1 MNVFMSDRK
10 KDKSILKKKYQGSL
24 TVEAAYLMPVIGMIL
39 AVSILALFYF
49 HDKNIIS
56 SCAYETAVVG
66 STKAREK
73 DGVSP
78 DILIRAFQER
88 IHGKCILF
96 PDAAVEVQVK
106 ENMILVHAYSRRK
119 GMTVSTEH
127 GMKVTDPEKYIRD
140 LRRIGK

>member
-1 MNVFMSDRK
+1 MSDRK

-119 GMTVSTEH
+119 GMTVSAEH
-127 GMKVTDPEKYIRD
+127 RMKVTDPEKYIRD

>member
-1 MNVFMSDRK
+1 MSDRK

-66 STKAREK
+66 SIKAREK

-106 ENMILVHAYSRRK
+106 ENLILVHAYSRRK
-119 GMTVSTEH
+119 GMTVSAEH
-127 GMKVTDPEKYIRD
+127 RMKVTDPEKYIRD